1 MASDPFI
8 HPVHRSI
15 NRPLTIWG
23 LDRRFFFLAL
33 VIGSATFNFFGS
45 LLAGLIMF
53 VALFAFGYWATG
65 SDPQIL
71 RIFLNSA
78 KYRQRYDPAK
88 FTPLR
93 AGWRPGHD

>member
-1 MASDPFI
+1 MASNAFI

-23 LDRRFFFLAL
+23 VDRRFFFLAL

-53 VALFAFGYWATG
+53 MALYAFGHWAMG
-65 SDPQIL
+65 NDPQIL
-71 RIFLNSA
+71 RILLNSA

-88 FTPLR
+88 FVPAQTRRRL
-93 AGWRPGHD
+93 GHD